1 MNEDQSGETGYIGR
15 YSEQGHQDHAKGFS
29 KALQRAL
36 QEAQD
41 RDAIVVGG
49 RYESEVRFFIDIEVS
64 NPPWVGD
71 YRVWIDPRE
80 RP

>member
-1 MNEDQSGETGYIGR
+1 MTPGAIG
-15 YSEQGHQDHAKGFS
+15 
-29 KALQRAL
+29 
-36 QEAQD
+36 
-41 RDAIVVGG
+41 VGG
-49 RYESEVRFFIDIEVS
+49 RYESEVRFFIDIEVT